1 MGLRQQEQI
10 FDVARTEEEAKKGRG
25 WDGVRFG
32 GAAEMID

>member
-1 MGLRQQEQI
+1 MALRKQGQISMLQEQ
-10 FDVARTEEEAKKGRG
+10 RRKAKKSRG